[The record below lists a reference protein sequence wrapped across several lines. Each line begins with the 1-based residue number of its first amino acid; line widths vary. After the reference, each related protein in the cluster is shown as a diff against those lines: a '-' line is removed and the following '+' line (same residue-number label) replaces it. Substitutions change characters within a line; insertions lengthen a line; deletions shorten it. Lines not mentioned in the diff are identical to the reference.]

1 MVRLIRLLDAA
12 GRPCRRRFISELQI
26 SPRKGTV
33 SLPVAM
39 PSHIGQRLQPEI
51 PVDASAEGD

>member
-12 GRPCRRRFISELQI
+12 GTPCRRRSISELQI

-33 SLPVAM
+33 SLPV